1 LVNLPSDTF
10 IPHQLPLDNQLKLQ
24 IYLIRMPLCFGLSKR
39 GRMQVLI
46 TLIGFALGLLRSD
59 VEDLLNFRLSQG
71 QSLVSPGCQIKL
83 GVLSKESLLWS
94 GANAVSLTS
103 Q

>member
-1 LVNLPSDTF
+1 
-10 IPHQLPLDNQLKLQ
+10 
-24 IYLIRMPLCFGLSKR
+24 
-39 GRMQVLI
+39 MQVLI
-46 TLIGFALGLLRSD
+46 TLIGFALGLLRFD

-71 QSLVSPGCQIKL
+71 RSLVSPGCQIKL
-83 GVLSKESLLWS
+83 GILSKEPLLWS

>member
-1 LVNLPSDTF
+1 MANLPFYTF
-10 IPHQLPLDNQLKLQ
+10 IPHQLPLDNHLKLQ
-24 IYLIRMPLCFGLSKR
+24 IYLIRMPLCFDLSKR

-46 TLIGFALGLLRSD
+46 TPISFALGFLRSD
-59 VEDLLNFRLSQG
+59 VEDLLNFRLFQER
-71 QSLVSPGCQIKL
+71 SLVSPGCQIKL
-83 GVLSKESLLWS
+83 GVLSKEPLLWS